1 MSNFGEELRM
11 ERISR
16 GIALTEIAAV
26 TKISSRHL
34 EALEQGK
41 FRLLP
46 GGILNKGIVR
56 GYAGAVGLD
65 PGDWTERFLRAY
77 IDSGQMQEEERGWV
91 EFASNVGKARIQ
103 QSNAIELRLRW
114 IGVILL
120 ILVVAVGAF
129 LGWRYYG
136 LRAGWWKDLL
146 PLHMTSVHGV
156 SAVFLFWIEG

>member
-11 ERISR
+11 ERVSR
-16 GIALTEIAAV
+16 GIALKEITAV
-26 TKISSRHL
+26 TKISQRHL

-41 FRLLP
+41 FRSLP

-56 GYAGAVGLD
+56 GYASAVGLD
-65 PGDWTERFLRAY
+65 PGDWTDRFIRAY
-77 IDSGQMQEEERGWV
+77 IDSGQMQDEERGWV

-103 QSNAIELRLRW
+103 QSNALELRLRW

-120 ILVVAVGAF
+120 VLVVTVSAY

-136 LRAGWWKDLL
+136 LRAGWWQTLL
-146 PLHMTSVHGV
+146 PILLG
-156 SAVFLFWIEG
+156 

>member
-11 ERISR
+11 ERVSR
-16 GIALTEIAAV
+16 GIALSEIAAV

-103 QSNAIELRLRW
+103 QSNALELRMRW

-120 ILVVAVGAF
+120 ILVVAAGTF

-136 LRAGWWKDLL
+136 LRAGWWTSLL
-146 PLHMTSVHGV
+146 SIKLS
-156 SAVFLFWIEG
+156 

>member
-1 MSNFGEELRM
+1 MINFGEELRM

-16 GIALTEIAAV
+16 GIALSEIAAV

-46 GGILNKGIVR
+46 GGILSKGIVR

-65 PGDWTERFLRAY
+65 PGDWTERFLEA
-77 IDSGQMQEEERGWV
+77 SGEGAQVKEEERGWV

-103 QSNAIELRLRW
+103 QSNALELRLRW

-120 ILVVAVGAF
+120 ILVVAAGVF

-136 LRAGWWKDLL
+136 VRVGWWKTLL
-146 PLHMTSVHGV
+146 SFKLG
-156 SAVFLFWIEG
+156 